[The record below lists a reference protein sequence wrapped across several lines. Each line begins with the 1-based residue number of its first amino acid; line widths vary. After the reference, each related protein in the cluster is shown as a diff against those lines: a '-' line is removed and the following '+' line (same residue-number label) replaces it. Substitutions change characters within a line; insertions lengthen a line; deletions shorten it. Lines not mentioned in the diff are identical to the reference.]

1 MEPSYTMVTPY
12 GMGLFMKLH
21 EDSCGASSQDCKRL
35 ASDSWRLLMTFDP
48 RLHSFDEWRR
58 GSWRR
63 LFWWVFMNQDSS
75 WRDSRSW
82 RLFMSLHEDSS
93 SRLLRACRG
102 WHKDSC
108 GAYSKGSC
116 LIEFVKSKWWRRRC
130 IVLWAASIL
139 LRRLVEVATHEH
151 TNTMTRHPR
160 THQHNNL
167 SPTITVHRLCTSR
180 NESCRYHELNQSRTF
195 LKAPQ
200 ESPRGCHPRTQ
211 YIFLHITQWVVRI
224 SQPESVTNWIIHKL
238 FTGPARGRG
247 CHPRTQC
254 IVLYITQKVI

>member
-1 MEPSYTMVTPY
+1 MKTLDDFWPSPSFFWWMKARVLTKTLLMSLHESR
-12 GMGLFMKLH
+12 LFMKRLTFMKTLH
-21 EDSCGASSQDCKRL
+21 ES
-35 ASDSWRLLMTFDP
+35 
-48 RLHSFDEWRR
+48 
-58 GSWRR
+58 
-63 LFWWVFMNQDSS
+63 
-75 WRDSRSW
+75 SW